1 MVNANEW
8 LNKKIPADQREQ
20 ATSLYVYCKCQCA
33 YQKNLPADN
42 KPSFGFG
49 SNTIQ
54 PSGLKFGGGLGFKPP
69 VQTTAPPLFGS
80 GVPSKVSGLFE
91 ATAASP
97 FDGSEFAVCQHCNNR
112 DQNNYPSAPDYIFY
126 VNLEGEL
133 DLNDFVNLNVLCIEG
148 IGQDQQ
154 QKLTSLKIDKCI
166 NLTQIKINHTTLG
179 CLSFGYKPSLRSI
192 SFIGNKRLIFSD
204 NVLKNQVER
213 LSNLIL
219 PKDVSIND
227 LKIEIKKIKEENLK
241 YQLDITK
248 SNLDEDNQ
256 LWLDSLLEAQHEVL
270 HSNSTYARKQLEK
283 CKKRLSKVLTDEEI
297 QDILGNSVEINE
309 IETQL
314 NKLTLKKE

>member
-1 MVNANEW
+1 TFWN
-8 LNKKIPADQREQ
+8 I
-20 ATSLYVYCKCQCA
+20 T
-33 YQKNLPADN
+33 
-42 KPSFGFG
+42 
-49 SNTIQ
+49 
-54 PSGLKFGGGLGFKPP
+54 FGGGLGFQPP
-69 VQTTAPPLFGS
+69 VQTAAPPVFGS
-80 GVPSKVSGLFE
+80 GFATKMSKPSGLFG

-97 FDGSEFAVCQHCNNR
+97 FGGSGFAGCQHCSNR
-112 DQNNYPSAPDYIFY
+112 DQNNYSSAPDYIFY
-126 VNLEGEL
+126 NVILEGEL

-154 QKLTSLKIDKCI
+154 QKLTSLKIDNCI
-166 NLTQIKINHTTLG
+166 NLTQIAINHTTLG
-179 CLSFGYKPSLRSI
+179 CLSFGCKPSLQSI
-192 SFIGNKRLIFSD
+192 DFIGNKRLIFCD

-219 PKDVSIND
+219 TKDVSIND

-270 HSNSTYARKQLEK
+270 HGNSTYAHKQLEK
-283 CKKRLSKVLTDEEI
+283 CKNRLSKVLTDEEI
-297 QDILGNSVEINE
+297 QDFLGNTVEINE
-309 IETQL
+309 METQL